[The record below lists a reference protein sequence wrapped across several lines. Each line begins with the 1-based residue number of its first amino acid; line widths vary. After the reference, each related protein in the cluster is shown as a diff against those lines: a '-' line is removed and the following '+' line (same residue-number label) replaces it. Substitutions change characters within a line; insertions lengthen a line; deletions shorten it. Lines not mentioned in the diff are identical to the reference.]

1 MLDDTLLIMTRK
13 PPGLFITGTDTG
25 VGKTYV
31 AAAIARAVR
40 AAGKTVGVYK
50 PVASGCAG
58 RVGRSTTNRAPFD
71 SGGASVAAT
80 SPHPTAATSPHPTED
95 AVILWEAA
103 GRPGELER
111 VCPQRFAAPLAPHL
125 AARAEGREVD
135 SDLLEDGITYW
146 QERSDFVVVEGAGGL
161 MSPVTDEE
169 FNADLAIKFG
179 YPLVVVAHNTIGVIN
194 QVLQTMLTA
203 LRHGAGLSVA
213 AVVLNSVTPPGEDP
227 SVATNREELA
237 KRCDVPVIE
246 LAHKAMSFDP
256 PVDWMALAR
265 SK

>member
-1 MLDDTLLIMTRK
+1 MTRK

-58 RVGRSTTNRAPFD
+58 RVGRSPTNSAPFD
-71 SGGASVAAT
+71 SGGASV
-80 SPHPTAATSPHPTED
+80 AATSPHPTED

-111 VCPQRFAAPLAPHL
+111 VCPQRFVAPLAPHL

-135 SDLLEDGITYW
+135 ADLLREGLKYW
-146 QERSDFVVVEGAGGL
+146 QERSEFVIVEGAGGL
-161 MSPVTDEE
+161 MSPLTDKNY
-169 FNADLAIKFG
+169 NADLALEFA
-179 YPLVVVAHNTIGVIN
+179 YPLVVVAHNKIGVIN
-194 QVLQTMLTA
+194 QVLQTVFTA
-203 LRHGAGLSVA
+203 WRHGDGLSVA
-213 AVVLNSVTPPGEDP
+213 AVVLNSVTPPGDDL
-227 SVATNREELA
+227 SVATNSDELA
-237 KRCDVPVIE
+237 KRCTVPIIE
-246 LAHKAMSFDP
+246 LAHKATAFEP
-256 PVDWMALAR
+256 AVDWMALAK